1 MSERE
6 NQLRILWVDLAVSVR
21 QPELPE
27 EFRTSFEIVRPS
39 AGSSLESEVNRLEP
53 NLMLFDFDFPERPGL
68 KLLERTKL
76 KFPSIP
82 IIMMTVQHSE
92 SLAVWAFRARVW
104 DYLVKPASGREIERC
119 MASLLKIF
127 ETPLRRARTIHGRA
141 SPVPQES
148 RVAPRSTTPTGLMPA
163 LAYIESNFRDKITSA
178 QVAKACS
185 MDAFKFSRTFKAAFG
200 ITFKEYLVRI
210 RIKEAC
216 RLLEKPDISI
226 TEVAY
231 LCGFSDASY
240 FSKVFRRFAGVCPSE
255 YAEDS
260 ACRDILSDERLALIL

>member
-1 MSERE
+1 
-6 NQLRILWVDLAVSVR
+6 
-21 QPELPE
+21 
-27 EFRTSFEIVRPS
+27 
-39 AGSSLESEVNRLEP
+39 
-53 NLMLFDFDFPERPGL
+53 
-68 KLLERTKL
+68 
-76 KFPSIP
+76 
-82 IIMMTVQHSE
+82 
-92 SLAVWAFRARVW
+92 
-104 DYLVKPASGREIERC
+104 
-119 MASLLKIF
+119 
-127 ETPLRRARTIHGRA
+127 
-141 SPVPQES
+141 
-148 RVAPRSTTPTGLMPA
+148 MPA

-255 YAEDS
+255 YAEDT